1 MSAKATKIMLVG
13 LGDLGGVLLDLLLRS
28 GKGWEIVVAARN
40 AERAAPR
47 FELARLAALAQGC
60 PSQARLVRLDL
71 NDVAA
76 AAETI
81 YREQPD
87 VLLSTATMATWWLP
101 DLLPEQDA
109 KAIRSAGFGVWIP
122 VHLAP
127 TLRLM
132 RAVKQ
137 AQYPGFVL
145 TAPYPDVVNHA
156 LGKVGLAP
164 TCGVGNVAEM
174 VPKVLQRAACALN
187 CSTRELDVRMVA
199 HHALGKFVYADSASG
214 QSAAV
219 PRFLL
224 EIERGGRNIAEEV
237 DVREMVLAGRPI
249 AHGRATHL
257 LTAGS
262 AMPLMEA
269 LLQEKPV
276 ALHAPA
282 PHGLPGGYPVTV
294 SRAGVELRLG
304 MIPLADAIR
313 VNESSQVFDGIGGV
327 LEDGTVELVE
337 ENARQLESLLGE
349 CPRRI
354 TIADVEEQAEDL
366 VARYQAFAARR
377 GAISA

>member
-1 MSAKATKIMLVG
+1 MSAKTAKIMLVG
-13 LGDLGGVLLDLLLRS
+13 LGDLGGVLLDLLLQS

-40 AERAAPR
+40 VERATPR

-60 PSQARLVRLDL
+60 SSQARLVWLDL
-71 NDVAA
+71 NDIAA
-76 AAETI
+76 TAETI
-81 YREQPD
+81 HREHPD
-87 VLLSTATMATWWLP
+87 VMLSTATMATWWLP
-101 DLLPEQDA
+101 DLLPKQEA

-164 TCGVGNVAEM
+164 TCGIGNVAEM
-174 VPKVLQRAACALN
+174 VPKIRRKAACVLN
-187 CSTRELDVRMVA
+187 CSDGELDVRMVA
-199 HHALGKFVYADSASG
+199 HHALGKFVYADNALG
-214 QSAAV
+214 RSAAV
-219 PRFLL
+219 PPFLV
-224 EIERGGRNIAEEV
+224 EIERSGENITAEV
-237 DVREMVLAGRPI
+237 DVREMVLAPQPI

-257 LTAGS
+257 LTAAS

-269 LLQEKPV
+269 LLQEKPA

-282 PHGLPGGYPVTV
+282 PHGLPGGYPVQA

-304 MIPLADAIR
+304 MIPLPEAIR

-337 ENARQLESLLGE
+337 ENARRLESVLGE

-366 VARYQAFAARR
+366 VARYRAFAARR